1 MMFKQMFGDKKWYQ
15 SLTGFGLLALAVA
28 WTVVPALGEMGVTS
42 PETTTMVT
50 GILTKI
56 GSFLGVL
63 GIRKAASA
71 PNVS

>member
-1 MMFKQMFGDKKWYQ
+1 MFKQMFGDKSWYQ
-15 SLTGFGLLALAVA
+15 SLTGYGLLALTVA
-28 WTVVPALGEMGVTS
+28 WTVVPALGEMGILG
-42 PETTTMVT
+42 PELTTQAT

-71 PNVS
+71 PNVK